1 MSRKTEEEYKL
12 YNNYLS
18 RNADTGIPSQGDS
31 SNRVDGLAGFDNVKP
46 GYDSK
51 SVSTGLNDIEMR
63 LLEAFPNLSTIAD
76 VIEDTIIVVD
86 GTGIELPDNLET
98 RKAILERL
106 LNGFEKDNK
115 LFAKIREVYPS
126 FGLDIISKLSPDEYA
141 TYMSEVSKMKKLC
154 GTVNSVSVIKDDDD
168 GGATHSA
175 MLEDIAECIDT
186 ASFQEASLI
195 EKRFIKGEIAAFR
208 AVLAQREEAAA
219 LEDEVNPRYRLLQ
232 TITEIDELEDRN
244 RKSLELLEKYSSYF
258 SKSNLK
264 FDRIPETKLDNEE
277 YR

>member
-12 YNNYLS
+12 YNNYLN

-31 SNRVDGLAGFDNVKP
+31 SNRVDGLAGVDNMKS
-46 GYDSK
+46 GYYSK

-63 LLEAFPNLSTIAD
+63 LLESFPNLSTIAD
-76 VIEDTIIVVD
+76 VIEETIIVVD
-86 GTGIELPDNLET
+86 GAGVELPDNLET

-141 TYMSEVSKMKKLC
+141 TYMFEVSKMKKLC
-154 GTVNSVSVIKDDDD
+154 GTVNSVSVIKEDDD

-208 AVLAQREEAAA
+208 AALSQREEAAA

-232 TITEIDELEDRN
+232 TITEIDELENKNKR
-244 RKSLELLEKYSSYF
+244 SLELLEKYSSYF
-258 SKSNLK
+258 NKSSLK
-264 FDRIPETKLDNEE
+264 FNPTSETKSDKEE